1 MKNFKLLQKLVF
13 FMVFGLTLCTLQ
25 ACSDDEDNSPKH
37 KLVGAWTRNWGDG
50 RSEIY
55 EFDKD
60 GTFREILLF
69 EETQT
74 GIYTVNNK
82 LGTLTLSYSSGS
94 TSTWL
99 LTELNNSYFIMMSTS
114 TANSY
119 TYNRREV
126 DPKGTYDTF
135 TSVKVSGHE
144 AVDLGLSVKW
154 ATCNV
159 GASSWEKEG
168 NYYAWG
174 ETSTKTEYNRENY
187 KWGTPYYNYY
197 GDIIGL
203 KYIKYCTDSD
213 YGTVDNKTTLD
224 AYDDAAT
231 VNWGT
236 KWRMPTEE
244 EFQELWEKC
253 TTIYATRNG
262 VDGVYYLAKNGNYIF
277 LPETGNKRD
286 DYKYSGVDYW
296 TSSLYD
302 YDDSEA
308 WYFDFSS
315 LGGRGRYEGRTVRPV
330 CK

>member
-37 KLVGAWTRNWGDG
+37 KLVGAWERKLSDG

-60 GTFREILLF
+60 GTFSEIVLF
-69 EETQT
+69 EETRE
-74 GIYTVNNK
+74 GRYTLNNK
-82 LGTLTLSYSSGS
+82 LGTLTLSYFSGS

-114 TANSY
+114 TENSY

-159 GASSWEKEG
+159 GASSWEGEG
-168 NYYAWG
+168 DRFAWG

-197 GDIIGL
+197 GDIKGL

-231 VNWGT
+231 AKWGGN
-236 KWRMPTEE
+236 WRMPTKEE
-244 EFQELWEKC
+244 VQELFDNSSFVR
-253 TTIYATRNG
+253 IRRNG
-262 VDGVYYLAKNGNYIF
+262 VSGFYLIGKNGNYIF
-277 LPETGNKRD
+277 LQD
-286 DYKYSGVDYW
+286 DDYW
-296 TSSLYD
+296 TKTLNNDYNECAYTYESSLYYYISRWED
-302 YDDSEA
+302 CVIRA
-308 WYFDFSS
+308 
-315 LGGRGRYEGRTVRPV
+315 V

>member
-25 ACSDDEDNSPKH
+25 ACSSDEDNSPKH
-37 KLVGAWTRNWGDG
+37 KLVGAWERKFSDG
-50 RSEIY
+50 RFEIY

-60 GTFREILLF
+60 GTFSKIVLF
-69 EETQT
+69 GETQE
-74 GIYTVNNK
+74 GRYTLNNK
-82 LGTLTLSYSSGS
+82 LGTLTLSYFSGG

-99 LTELNNSYFIMMSTS
+99 LTELNNSYFIIMSTS
-114 TANSY
+114 NASSY

-159 GASSWEKEG
+159 GASSWEGEG
-168 NYYAWG
+168 DRFAWG
-174 ETSTKTEYNRENY
+174 ETSTKTDEYNRENY
-187 KWGTPYYNYY
+187 KWATPDEYDYY
-197 GDIIGL
+197 GNIMGF

-231 VNWGT
+231 AKWGGN
-236 KWRMPTEE
+236 WRMPTKEE
-244 EFQELWEKC
+244 VQELFDNC
-253 TTIYATRNG
+253 SFVSTRRNG
-262 VDGVYYLAKNGNYIF
+262 VSGCYVIGKNRNYIF
-277 LPETGNKRD
+277 LPYE
-286 DYKYSGVDYW
+286 DYW
-296 TSSLYD
+296 TSTLDNDDNEDAYMYISSSSLYNK
-302 YDDSEA
+302 
-308 WYFDFSS
+308 
-315 LGGRGRYEGRTVRPV
+315 GRWNDCVIRAV

>member
-25 ACSDDEDNSPKH
+25 ACSDDEENSPKH
-37 KLVGAWTRNWGDG
+37 KLVGAWTRNLGDG

-60 GTFREILLF
+60 GTFREIILF

-82 LGTLTLSYSSGS
+82 LGTLTLSYSSGG
-94 TSTWL
+94 TYTWL

-114 TANSY
+114 TAKSY

-159 GASSWEKEG
+159 GASSWEGEG
-168 NYYAWG
+168 DKFAWG

-187 KWGTPYYNYY
+187 KWATPYYNYY
-197 GDIIGL
+197 GDIIGF

-213 YGTVDNKTTLD
+213 YGTVDDKTTLD

-231 VNWGT
+231 AKWGT
-236 KWRMPTEE
+236 KWRMPTSEE
-244 EFQELWEKC
+244 VKELKANCSCVSAE
-253 TTIYATRNG
+253 RNG
-262 VDGVYYLAKNGNYIF
+262 VRGCYLIAKNGNYIF
-277 LPETGNKRD
+277 LPE
-286 DYKYSGVDYW
+286 VDSSMYADFW
-296 TSSLYD
+296 TSQLDGYD
-302 YDDSEA
+302 GWAKS
-308 WYFDFSS
+308 FDQESS
-315 LGGRGRYEGRTVRPV
+315 SGCEDRWCGLSVRPV